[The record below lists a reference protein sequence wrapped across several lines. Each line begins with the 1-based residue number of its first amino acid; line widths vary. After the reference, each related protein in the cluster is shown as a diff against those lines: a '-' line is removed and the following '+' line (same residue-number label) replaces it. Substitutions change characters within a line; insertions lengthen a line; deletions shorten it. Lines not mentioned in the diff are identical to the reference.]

1 MQPHLPAVATTT
13 RVRSAASDARNL
25 ESSFLTFEWLS
36 YAFTIV
42 LPLLRSFKLWK
53 TCAPR
58 CTSSRQRGKATRTYC
73 IWRTRHAGDRQPLA
87 ITWDEPTRTATT
99 GAATDFSLCFA
110 FAAPV
115 AQAGHNSE
123 SCLLME
129 SSKISVPRKCSLA
142 T

>member
-1 MQPHLPAVATTT
+1 MEIHLPAVATTT
-13 RVRSAASDARNL
+13 RVPSAASDARNL

-42 LPLLRSFKLWK
+42 LPLFRSFRLWK

-58 CTSSRQRGKATRTYC
+58 CSRPWQGKATRAC
-73 IWRTRHAGDRQPLA
+73 CFWRTHHAGDRQPLA
-87 ITWDEPTRTATT
+87 ITCDEPTRTATT
-99 GAATDFSLCFA
+99 GAATDPSRCFA
-110 FAAPV
+110 FAAPL
-115 AQAGHNSE
+115 AQAGHNSN

-129 SSKISVPRKCSLA
+129 SSKTSVPRKCSLA